1 MESDLFTLVDGSVI
15 RNRVRA
21 NPENPSIELGTEKSK
36 IYITDYCVII
46 VELDSLKVD
55 GDVWF
60 GVESMSSSREM
71 SSIIAKSGVKLK
83 VPDGAVTVNKV
94 FNRTWILFFRRDV
107 VNRHAA
113 HAT

>member
-1 MESDLFTLVDGSVI
+1 
-15 RNRVRA
+15 
-21 NPENPSIELGTEKSK
+21 
-36 IYITDYCVII
+36 
-46 VELDSLKVD
+46 
-55 GDVWF
+55 
-60 GVESMSSSREM
+60 MSSSREM